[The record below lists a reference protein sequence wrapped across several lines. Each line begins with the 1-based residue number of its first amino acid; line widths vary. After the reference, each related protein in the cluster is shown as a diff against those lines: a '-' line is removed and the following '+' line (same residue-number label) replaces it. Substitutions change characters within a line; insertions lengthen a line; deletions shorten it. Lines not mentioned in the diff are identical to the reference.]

1 MKKYLFALLMLT
13 WAILSL
19 SSCGSFSGLSNEDAY
34 RNGYNMGVFLRGGDE
49 SEYLRR

>member
-1 MKKYLFALLMLT
+1 MKKLVALLMLA

-19 SSCGSFSGLSNEDAY
+19 SSCGSFSGLSTEDHY

-49 SEYLRR
+49 SEYLRK